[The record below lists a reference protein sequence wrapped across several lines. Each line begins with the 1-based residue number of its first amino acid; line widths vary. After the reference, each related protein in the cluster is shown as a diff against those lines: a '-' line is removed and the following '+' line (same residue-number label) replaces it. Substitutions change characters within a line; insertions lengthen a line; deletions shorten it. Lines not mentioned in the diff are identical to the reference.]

1 MTHSSGFRL
10 TAEQLTG
17 RSDTHLS
24 PMICGHSM
32 QAEAARA
39 FARLQSDAREAGFD
53 LAVVS
58 AFRSFER
65 QLTIWN
71 GKAGG
76 HRPIHDDAGIALNS
90 SELSSDELV
99 HAIMRFSALPG
110 TSRHHWGSD
119 VDVCDKAAVS
129 EDYAVQLVPTEVAS
143 GGVFDPMHCW
153 LDERI
158 AMDASHGFFRP
169 YATDAGGVAVE
180 RWHLSYAPLSLG
192 CAQQLTASLVRECW
206 DGSAH
211 RVALRREL
219 DMQLPTIMERYL
231 AVEEGWCPAR
241 YYVAE

>member
-1 MTHSSGFRL
+1 MTRSSVFRL

-17 RSDTHLS
+17 RSETHLS
-24 PMICGHSM
+24 PMTCGHSM

-39 FARLQSDAREAGFD
+39 FAQLQNDAREAGFD

-71 GKAGG
+71 GKASGQ
-76 HRPIHDDAGIALNS
+76 RLIHDDAGIALNS
-90 SELSSDELV
+90 SELSADELV

-119 VDVCDKAAVS
+119 VDVYDKAAVS
-129 EDYAVQLVPTEVAS
+129 DDYAVQLVPSEVAA

-153 LDERI
+153 LDQRI
-158 AMDASHGFFRP
+158 AMDESHGFFRP

-206 DGSAH
+206 NGSAQGI
-211 RVALRREL
+211 ALRKEL
-219 DMQLPTIMERYL
+219 DIQLPTIMQRYV

-241 YYVAE
+241 YYAAE